1 MQLVFASA
9 NKNKVAEIAAKLATM
24 PNAPL
29 QIIGLTD
36 INCYDDIPETRDTIE
51 GNALQKAEYIIT
63 HYNID
68 CFSEDTG
75 LEIEALN
82 GEPGIK
88 SARYAG
94 EQRSSTDN
102 MQLVLENLENQT
114 NRAARF
120 KTVIALKLKGE
131 THLFEGIINGTIRQI
146 ASGTDGF
153 GYDPIFQPDG
163 YNTTFAEMTKE
174 IKNKISH
181 RALVVDKLIA
191 FLNSKYEIVNMKQ

>member
-9 NKNKVAEIAAKLATM
+9 NKNKVAEIAAKLMTI
-24 PNAPL
+24 PHSPL

-36 INCYDDIPETRDTIE
+36 INCHDDIPETRDTIE

-82 GEPGIK
+82 GEPGVK

-94 EQRSSTDN
+94 EQRNSHDN
-102 MQLVLENLENQT
+102 MQLVLDKLKNET
-114 NRAARF
+114 NRNARF
-120 KTVIALKLKGE
+120 KTVIALKLNGE
-131 THLFEGIINGTIRQI
+131 THLFEGIINGTIRHSP
-146 ASGTDGF
+146 SGTDGF
-153 GYDPIFQPDG
+153 GYDPIFQPNG
-163 YNTTFAEMTKE
+163 YDTTFAEMTKE
-174 IKNKISH
+174 TKNKISH
-181 RALVVDKLIA
+181 RALAVDKLLA
-191 FLNSKYEIVNMKQ
+191 FLSK

>member
-9 NKNKVAEIAAKLATM
+9 NKHKVAEIAAKLSII

-36 INCYDDIPETRDTIE
+36 IDCHDDIPETRDSIE

-75 LEIEALN
+75 LETEALG
-82 GEPGIK
+82 GEPGVK

-94 EQRSSTDN
+94 EQRNSNDN
-102 MQLVLENLENQT
+102 IQLVLEKMKNET
-114 NRAARF
+114 NRNARF
-120 KTVIALKLKGE
+120 KTVIALKLHNE
-131 THLFEGIINGTIRQI
+131 THLFEGIINGTIRHTT
-146 ASGTDGF
+146 SGIDGF
-153 GYDPIFQPDG
+153 GYDPIFQPNG

-174 IKNKISH
+174 TKNKISH
-181 RALVVDKLIA
+181 RALAVDKLLA
-191 FLNSKYEIVNMKQ
+191 FLSK